1 MKILKLM
8 QQMTQETSMQFV
20 DFSFLMP
27 LYFFSENIWRNEK
40 DYLPLQP
47 NSNTLLIKVND
58 SYEDNNA
65 LQRRFG

>member
-1 MKILKLM
+1 MKLM

-27 LYFFSENIWRNEK
+27 LYYFFSENIWRNEK
-40 DYLPLQP
+40 EYLPLQP